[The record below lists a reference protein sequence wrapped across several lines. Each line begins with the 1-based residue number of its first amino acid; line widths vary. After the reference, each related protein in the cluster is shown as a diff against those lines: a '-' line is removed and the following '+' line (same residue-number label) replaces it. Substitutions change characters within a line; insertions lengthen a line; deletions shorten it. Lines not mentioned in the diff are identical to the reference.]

1 MSSAIAKII
10 LNQPVP
16 KLCRDCKFFKK
27 SDISVFKK
35 IDKIQYGVCTYQYSL
50 DLVTGEK
57 KYDYASIVRQYTCK
71 ETFYEENEKTNE
83 NEESWWKF

>member
-1 MSSAIAKII
+1 MLSFCLSSVEFCI
-10 LNQPVP
+10 
-16 KLCRDCKFFKK
+16 KK
-27 SDISVFKK
+27 MNSWIKK

>member
-1 MSSAIAKII
+1 MSYATAKIM

-16 KLCRDCKFFKK
+16 KLCRDCKYFKPSTIMLK
-27 SDISVFKK
+27 GL
-35 IDKIQYGVCTYQYSL
+35 DKVQYGICTYQHSL

-57 KYDYASIVRQYTCK
+57 KYEYASIVRQYTCK
-71 ETFYEENEKTNE
+71 ETFYEEKEKTNE